1 MYHGVRVKGR
11 RLALAVLLLTQIT
24 NHQDK
29 AKTTQWGERR
39 QSKETAQTARLFYE
53 GEDLS
58 LSHMI
63 ARA

>member
-24 NHQDK
+24 NQDK

-63 ARA
+63 VRA